1 MFSKA
6 DLERA
11 WTRCHK
17 WRGGYAKAI
26 VNAAVLFDLDGT
38 LIDHRAAAAIALR
51 TSLGYSGK
59 ADSAEL
65 ANLEVRWFSL
75 ERSHMDVFLAGECT
89 FVEQRRRRL
98 REFLPELGIAPGSD
112 SELDAWFAG
121 YARTYEA
128 NWAPY
133 GDVEACLA
141 ELLTS
146 DVPPKLGVLTN
157 GDHKQQSAKI
167 DRCNLRKYFAEV
179 LVSEDLGYAKPA
191 SECFVEACRR
201 LRAAPQETVYV
212 GDRVNVDARAATA
225 AGLCGVWLERNGTKS
240 DEYQPRVESLA
251 EVPALVA
258 GSYWVGAEQRSP
270 EGGRG
275 GLLP

>member
-1 MFSKA
+1 M
-6 DLERA
+6 
-11 WTRCHK
+11 
-17 WRGGYAKAI
+17 
-26 VNAAVLFDLDGT
+26 NAAVLFDLDGT

-51 TSLGYSGK
+51 TSLGYSGQ
-59 ADSAEL
+59 ADSAEF
-65 ANLEVRWFSL
+65 ANLEVRWFFL

-89 FVEQRRRRL
+89 FVEERRRRL
-98 REFLPELGIAPGSD
+98 REFLPELGSAPGSD

-121 YARTYEA
+121 YTSTYEA

-146 DVPPKLGVLTN
+146 ESPPKLGVLTN
-157 GDHKQQSAKI
+157 GEHEQQCAKI
-167 DRCNLRKYFAEV
+167 DRCNLGRYFAQI
-179 LVSEDLGYAKPA
+179 LVSDDLGCAKPA

-201 LRAAPQETVYV
+201 LRVAPQNTVYV
-212 GDRVNVDARAATA
+212 GDMVNIDARAATA
-225 AGLCGVWLERNGTKS
+225 AWLCGVWLDRHGTKS

-258 GSYWVGAEQRSP
+258 GS
-270 EGGRG
+270 
-275 GLLP
+275 